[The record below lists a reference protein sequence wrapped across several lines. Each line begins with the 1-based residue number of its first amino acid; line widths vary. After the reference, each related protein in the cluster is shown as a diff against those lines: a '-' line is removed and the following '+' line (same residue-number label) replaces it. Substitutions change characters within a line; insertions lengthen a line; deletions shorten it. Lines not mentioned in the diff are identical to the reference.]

1 MRTEALLL
9 PLLLAPFAARA
20 AEPVDIGLVE
30 EVDVV
35 SRTIDA
41 VNFRRPGSSGTHME
55 FAPGDLAPKAH
66 GQIDIDAKQGYIQL
80 QSTVWDL
87 PPAATFGDEY
97 MTYVMWG
104 ITPEGRA
111 TNLGEFVVEDDAAK
125 RSRLEVTSE
134 LQTFGMIVTAEP
146 HFGVTLPSDVVVLEA
161 KPTAA
166 TLGDIEP
173 VRATYQLLKRGHYA
187 FRGASRTDI
196 SAPSAPFYVLQA
208 RNARRIA
215 LDQGAQE
222 RASAVFAKAE
232 ALLAQAEDRKQGK
245 ARLGLAK
252 QAAQTFEDARLISET
267 KAREERE
274 QRAREEAERSRREA
288 EIAQQQAEAAQRQAM
303 AAQGQASAA
312 QADADAARRQ
322 AMMADAALDQAQ
334 REKAALR
341 EKLRQQ
347 FTVIFET
354 RETARGLILN
364 MSNVLFDFKKATL
377 RPEAREK
384 LARLAGIVLA
394 TPGLRLSVEGHADA
408 IGTDEYNQ
416 QLSEKRAGSV
426 RDYLVAQ
433 GVDGQTVTAKGFGE
447 SQPVASNDTAEGRQ
461 QNRRV
466 EIVVSGEVIGV
477 AEAQ

>member
-1 MRTEALLL
+1 MKTSALLV
-9 PLLLAPFAARA
+9 PLLLAPLAVVA

-55 FAPGDLAPKAH
+55 FASGDLAPKAQ
-66 GQIDIDAKQGYIQL
+66 GQIDIDAKEGYIQL
-80 QSTVWDL
+80 QSTAWDL

-97 MTYVMWG
+97 MTYVMWAV
-104 ITPEGRA
+104 TPEGRA
-111 TNLGEFVVEDDAAK
+111 TNLGELVVEDDAAK

-166 TLGDIEP
+166 TRGAIEP

-187 FRGASRTDI
+187 FRGSSRTDI

-222 RASAVFAKAE
+222 RASTVFAKAE

-252 QAAQTFEDARLISET
+252 QAAQTFEDARLVSET
-267 KAREERE
+267 RAREERE
-274 QRAREEAERSRREA
+274 QRAREEADRARREA
-288 EIAQQQAEAAQRQAM
+288 EIAQRQAEAAQ
-303 AAQGQASAA
+303 GEASAA

-322 AMMADAALDQAQ
+322 AMMADAALDQAE

-341 EKLRQQ
+341 EKLRRQ
-347 FTVIFET
+347 FTVLFET
-354 RETARGLILN
+354 RETARGLILS
-364 MSNVLFDFKKATL
+364 MSNVLFDFNMATL

-384 LARLAGIVLA
+384 LAKLAGIVLA

-408 IGTDEYNQ
+408 IGSDEYNQ
-416 QLSEKRAGSV
+416 KLSERRAGSV
-426 RDYLVAQ
+426 RDYLVGQ
-433 GVDGQTVTAKGFGE
+433 GVDGASVTARGFGE
-447 SQPVASNDTAEGRQ
+447 SQPIASNETAEGRQ

-466 EIVVSGEVIGV
+466 EIVVSGDVIGV
-477 AEAQ
+477 AEAR